1 MHSRLTALSALH
13 PPLQVNQAMK
23 LGVPVV
29 ATKIATEGMHTIDG
43 VNCLV
48 ANNPREF
55 AEKVRDA
62 YIDCGMWSKLS
73 RGGYDNIKEW
83 FSVDHARLEILRA
96 FYMVGAGPKAEHS
109 RQKCQ

>member
-1 MHSRLTALSALH
+1 
-13 PPLQVNQAMK
+13 MK

-55 AEKVRDA
+55 AEKVSA
-62 YIDCGMWSKLS
+62 
-73 RGGYDNIKEW
+73 
-83 FSVDHARLEILRA
+83 
-96 FYMVGAGPKAEHS
+96 AG
-109 RQKCQ
+109 